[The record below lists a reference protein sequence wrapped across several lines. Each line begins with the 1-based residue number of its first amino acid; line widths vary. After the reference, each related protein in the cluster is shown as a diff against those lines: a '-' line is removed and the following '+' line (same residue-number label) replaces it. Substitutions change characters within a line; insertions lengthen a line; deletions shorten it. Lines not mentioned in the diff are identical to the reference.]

1 MKVHFQKL
9 SYRLYGEKER
19 NRMDKYLLS
28 FRCYYPESSHYSHH
42 VQELALEEIGRW
54 MEAYRF
60 THPKVTAITVR
71 VLFGRKEEQR

>member
-1 MKVHFQKL
+1 MKVHFQEL
-9 SYRLYGEKER
+9 PYRLHGEKER

-42 VQELALEEIGRW
+42 VQELALEEIGQW
-54 MEAYRF
+54 VEAYRF

-71 VLFGRKEEQR
+71 VLFGKEAQR

>member
-9 SYRLYGEKER
+9 SYRLDGEKER

-28 FRCYYPESSHYSHH
+28 FRCYYPKSSHYSHH

-60 THPKVTAITVR
+60 THPNVAAITVR
-71 VLFGRKEEQR
+71 VLIGRKEEQR

>member
-1 MKVHFQKL
+1 MHFQKL
-9 SYRLYGEKER
+9 SYRLDGEKER

-28 FRCYYPESSHYSHH
+28 FRCYCPESSHYSHH

-60 THPKVTAITVR
+60 THPNVAAITVR
-71 VLFGRKEEQR
+71 VLFGRKEEKR